1 MTHSAGAGE
10 HSKHAARHTT
20 CSIIHSPGYSLTS
33 ALCPG
38 YSLTSA
44 LYCVEVT
51 SYSAPVLCVA
61 DGSQHDQQPRSP
73 HAECG
78 NHGGHKEPAHREQPN
93 FGTTE

>member
-1 MTHSAGAGE
+1 MPPATL
-10 HSKHAARHTT
+10 HAALSTAQVT
-20 CSIIHSPGYSLTS
+20 VSLTS

-38 YSLTSA
+38 YSLTPA

-61 DGSQHDQQPRSP
+61 DGSQHDQQTRSP

-78 NHGGHKEPAHREQPN
+78 NHGGHKEDTHREQLWVQ
-93 FGTTE
+93 GGYIHGAAEL